1 MTIGKGDKRRPRF
14 ISREEEVLRW
24 KLAFGAIGFDEFEKR
39 YRGLRKRGLIYH
51 K

>member
-1 MTIGKGDKRRPRF
+1 MGAGKGDKRRPRF

-24 KLAFGAIGFDEFEKR
+24 KLAFGTIGLDKFER
-39 YRGLRKRGLIYH
+39 QYGELRKQGLIYR